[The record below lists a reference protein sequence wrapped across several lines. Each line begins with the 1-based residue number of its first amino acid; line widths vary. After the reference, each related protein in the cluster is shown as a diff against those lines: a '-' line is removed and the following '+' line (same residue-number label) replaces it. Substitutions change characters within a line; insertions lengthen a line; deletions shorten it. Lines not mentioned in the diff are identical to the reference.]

1 MALTRLFFGSNSNRW
16 DENLRNDA
24 TLDTQQTWSLAAD
37 TCGKIDRRNSQMLC
51 TPRGSGGDL
60 LTALLLY
67 RYSIVELHA
76 VNDSGDQ
83 FGPRNFNQ
91 RRSALLASMNT
102 IERMLVRET
111 QPRVFAVR
119 SRTLAKVDSIG
130 FVVRR

>member
-1 MALTRLFFGSNSNRW
+1 
-16 DENLRNDA
+16 
-24 TLDTQQTWSLAAD
+24 
-37 TCGKIDRRNSQMLC
+37 MLC